1 VTYTSDGVVDH
12 RAHAVE
18 ETGSTGLEVVAQ
30 GAHVCSTESLELDVG
45 STGFDEVVD
54 HGAHVCSVE
63 PLKLDVGSTG
73 FDEVVDHGAQ
83 VCSTTLLELVV
94 GSTGLDDVVDHGAHV
109 CSPELPLLLLV
120 ASTDCDEMLVLGH
133 EPHSLLTLE
142 VVASTEELDEPVLE
156 LGRPGCVIVVDL
168 AVEVV
173 SKVVL
178 LPNG

>member
-1 VTYTSDGVVDH
+1 M
-12 RAHAVE
+12 A
-18 ETGSTGLEVVAQ
+18 
-30 GAHVCSTESLELDVG
+30 
-45 STGFDEVVD
+45 

-63 PLKLDVGSTG
+63 PLELVVGSTG

-83 VCSTTLLELVV
+83 VCSTTLLELAV

-109 CSPELPLLLLV
+109 CSPELLLLLV
-120 ASTDCDEMLVLGH
+120 ASTDCDEVLVLSH

-142 VVASTEELDEPVLE
+142 VVASTEEL
-156 LGRPGCVIVVDL
+156 GRPGCVLVVDL